1 MRDFWFWRRSV
12 PGGGAANVPIPIAGR
27 WLMTIR
33 RGAVIAAASVF
44 LLAWVAGADPLIAN
58 RPKTWA
64 QPVKLA
70 GVPNLYRVSD
80 ALYRGDQPSPLG
92 MENLKKLGLKT
103 ILNLRS
109 FHSDR
114 DEIGETGLAYEH
126 IYMKP
131 WHPEEEDVVRFLKI
145 VTDPKRTP
153 VLVHC
158 QHGADR
164 TGTMIAVYRIAVQG
178 WSKAEAIREMTEGG
192 FGFHQTWGNL
202 PKWIQ
207 KLNIDRIK
215 RQAGI
220 KSLRNRRIK
229 PSSHR

>member
-1 MRDFWFWRRSV
+1 
-12 PGGGAANVPIPIAGR
+12 
-27 WLMTIR
+27 MTIR

-44 LLAWVAGADPLIAN
+44 MLAGVAGADPLIAN
-58 RPKTWA
+58 RPNTWA
-64 QPVKLA
+64 QRVNLA
-70 GVPNLYRVSD
+70 GVPNLYRVSE
-80 ALYRGDQPSPLG
+80 ALYRGDQPSLLG
-92 MENLKKLGLKT
+92 MQNLKKLGVRT

-126 IYMKP
+126 IYMKA
-131 WHPEEEDVVRFLKI
+131 WHPEEEDVVSFLKI
-145 VTDPKRTP
+145 VTDPKRAP

-164 TGTMIAVYRIAVQG
+164 TGTLIAVYRIAVQG

-192 FGFHQTWGNL
+192 FGFHRAWSNL
-202 PKWIQ
+202 PRWIR

-220 KSLRNRRIK
+220 NRL
-229 PSSHR
+229 PGEAP

>member
-1 MRDFWFWRRSV
+1 MRDFWVWAMGCCGRGCSIVTFF
-12 PGGGAANVPIPIAGR
+12 IAVCSLIG
-27 WLMTIR
+27 IR
-33 RGAVIAAASVF
+33 RGAVIATASVF
-44 LLAWVAGADPLIAN
+44 LLTWVGCAGTSLAN
-58 RPKTWA
+58 RPETWA
-64 QPVKLA
+64 APVKLE

-80 ALYRGDQPSPLG
+80 ELYRGDQPSPQG
-92 MENLKKLGLKT
+92 MQNLKQLGLRT
-103 ILNLRS
+103 IINLRS

-126 IYMKP
+126 IFMKA

-145 VTDPKRTP
+145 ATDPKRAP

-164 TGTMIAVYRIAVQG
+164 TGALIAVYRIAVQG

-192 FGFHQTWGNL
+192 FGFHQIWGNL
-202 PKWIQ
+202 PMWIQ

-215 RQAGI
+215 KQAGI
-220 KSLRNRRIK
+220 KSLTEKAN
-229 PSSHR
+229 

>member
-1 MRDFWFWRRSV
+1 MRDFWVWAMAGHGRGR
-12 PGGGAANVPIPIAGR
+12 ANVPLVSAVPS
-27 WLMTIR
+27 LSKIR
-33 RGAVIAAASVF
+33 RGAVIAVAGVF
-44 LLAWVAGADPLIAN
+44 LLTWVGCAGTSLAN
-58 RPKTWA
+58 RPETWA
-64 QPVKLA
+64 QPVKLE

-80 ALYRGDQPSPLG
+80 ELYRGDQPSPQG
-92 MENLKKLGLKT
+92 MQNLKQLGLKT
-103 ILNLRS
+103 IINLRS

-126 IYMKP
+126 IFMKA
-131 WHPEEEDVVRFLKI
+131 WHPEEDDVVRFLKI
-145 VTDPKRTP
+145 ATDPKRAP

-164 TGTMIAVYRIAVQG
+164 TGALIAVYRIAVQG

-192 FGFHQTWGNL
+192 FGFHPTWSNL

-215 RQAGI
+215 RQAGM
-220 KSLRNRRIK
+220 
-229 PSSHR
+229 

>member
-1 MRDFWFWRRSV
+1 MDSWLGLRPRARGSAAHVLFHPAVRSL
-12 PGGGAANVPIPIAGR
+12 I
-27 WLMTIR
+27 TKR
-33 RGAVIAAASVF
+33 RGAVVAAASVF
-44 LLAWVAGADPLIAN
+44 LLAWVAGADTSPAN
-58 RPKTWA
+58 RPETWA
-64 QPVKLA
+64 QPVRLE
-70 GVPNLYRVSD
+70 GVPNLYRVSGT
-80 ALYRGDQPSPLG
+80 LYRGDQPSPLG
-92 MENLKKLGLKT
+92 MQNLKKSGLKT

-131 WHPEEEDVVRFLKI
+131 WHPEEDDVVRFLKM
-145 VTDPKRTP
+145 VTDPQRTP

-178 WSKAEAIREMTEGG
+178 WSKAEAIREMTQGG

-220 KSLRNRRIK
+220 KSLTGKTN
-229 PSSHR
+229 

>member
-1 MRDFWFWRRSV
+1 MIFWFGLWPVTRGRRSRDFVIAVRSLI
-12 PGGGAANVPIPIAGR
+12 G
-27 WLMTIR
+27 IR

-44 LLAWVAGADPLIAN
+44 LLTGVGCASPPTAN
-58 RPKTWA
+58 RPETWA
-64 QPVKLA
+64 QPVKLE
-70 GVPNLYRVSD
+70 GVQNLYRVSGE
-80 ALYRGDQPSPLG
+80 LYRGDQPSPQG
-92 MENLKKLGLKT
+92 MQNLKQLGLKT
-103 ILNLRS
+103 IINLRS

-126 IYMKP
+126 IYMKA

-145 VTDPKRTP
+145 VTDPQRAP

-158 QHGADR
+158 QHGSDR

-192 FGFHQTWGNL
+192 FGFHPIWGNL

-207 KLNIDRIK
+207 KLDIDRIK
-215 RQAGI
+215 KQAGI
-220 KSLRNRRIK
+220 KSLTEK
-229 PSSHR
+229 AD

>member
-1 MRDFWFWRRSV
+1 MPFLVAVRSLV
-12 PGGGAANVPIPIAGR
+12 I
-27 WLMTIR
+27 IR
-33 RGAVIAAASVF
+33 RGAVIAAASIF
-44 LLAWVAGADPLIAN
+44 LLAWVAWAAPSIAD

-64 QPVKLA
+64 QPVELD

-80 ALYRGDQPSPLG
+80 ELYRGDQPNSRG
-92 MENLKKLGLKT
+92 MQNLRQMGVKT

-114 DEIGETGLAYEH
+114 GKIGETGLAYEH

-131 WHPEEEDVVRFLKI
+131 WHPEEKEVVRFLKI

-164 TGTMIAVYRIAVQG
+164 TGTMVAVYRIAVQG

-192 FGFHQTWGNL
+192 FGFHPTWGNL
-202 PKWIQ
+202 PRWIR
-207 KLNIDRIK
+207 KLDIDSIK
-215 RQAGI
+215 RRAGI
-220 KSLRNRRIK
+220 SNLREKAR
-229 PSSHR
+229 